1 MASTFPTTLDSFT
14 AKTDGVDTVQAAH
27 INNLQDA
34 IAAVEGM
41 LKAGNASG
49 SWTPTD
55 QSGAALSFAAAT
67 GTYFRFGDLIIALF
81 QVTYPATASG
91 ASAVIGG
98 MPFTVNGA
106 NGTKASALSYC
117 SAATVRYATP
127 VGSSTTFA
135 IQDSS
140 GVAITNATMSGKMI
154 QGAII
159 YSR

>member
-1 MASTFPTTLDSFT
+1 MSTNFPTSLDVFT
-14 AKTDGVDTVQAAH
+14 AKVDGVDTVQAAH
-27 INNLQDA
+27 INNMQDA
-34 IAAVEGM
+34 IAALEAAF
-41 LKAGNASG
+41 KTGNLSG
-49 SWTPTD
+49 NWTPTD

-67 GTYFRFGDLIIALF
+67 GVYFRIGDLVVALF

-91 ASAVIGG
+91 ANAVIGG

-117 SAATVRYATP
+117 SASTVRYATP